1 MGELVVLST
10 RRPVASPLDFVDV
23 KAGVGGEV
31 FLTVVDGSGDP
42 TELVFD
48 RHQAAEFRDQ
58 FEAAMAVAEELARA
72 EDTRG

>member
-1 MGELVVLST
+1 MSNVVFLAT

-31 FLTVVDGSGDP
+31 FLITTNAAGDP
-42 TELVFD
+42 IELVFD

-58 FEAAMAVAEELARA
+58 FEAAMAVAEDLAR
-72 EDTRG
+72 G